1 MSVNQDTTTGSFQI
15 EAIIG
20 APTNHTNVSEGAK
33 DPAGVAPMAID
44 SGPPESAVATTQ
56 AAIEFRVSRQD
67 APTRRLRLAGARYTF
82 GSGSSC
88 SICLD
93 DPSLQPLHAI
103 LIREGDRVQ
112 MRAHSIP
119 IEINGSRTTEA
130 VLSVGDQVRLGS
142 YRFELLSIAA
152 SVSVPAVDPVAATA
166 TQTPGDP
173 STRQHQR
180 DDKQDMGR
188 LSFDDA
194 GMYGEPSLDLA
205 SFEKPTSRPPEDAA
219 ASSETV
225 IQQSPPLPDLS
236 GVLTGEVIDHQVWQD
251 RLRREVQLWRQRQE
265 ECERLVQRCTDRES
279 ELRQRESELWSRAER
294 LQAREANLKAQESA
308 AYEIQREY
316 LVQQEELQQLRKQ
329 HQQQS
334 DDWNRRNEEYRRREN
349 EYQAQVEQ
357 ASRQLEQSRSQTE
370 TATQSVARMRQQL
383 SALNHQLASL
393 SQNQEE
399 LEQRERNYR
408 AELQQQTEHWKA
420 TLADAESKQQA
431 SQRELA
437 ELKEAKDDS
446 DTRRQ
451 DAEARVRE
459 MTDSLQLAQS
469 QAEEQSAKLAASE
482 SIAEEL
488 RVQIAE
494 MQQELQEAQSDTARL
509 RDECEQAQQQIQSL
523 EHEGVQIRSDSDQQR
538 SQWEAETVQL
548 RESVQQLSDELA
560 VANEQLTKLQQN
572 NDELSD
578 KLQQIRQQR
587 DEAIA
592 ESESRPS
599 ADDLQRV
606 RDELQDATQRLSDL
620 QNHHED
626 VLQELEQARHA
637 VDVQQAA
644 TPSEPDLS
652 AVAETPADELSPAEL
667 SEPESADPEPSTAAL
682 EIVEQAAAP
691 ELPAQE
697 ALLSDEQAAPQW
709 QDEHDATVPQ
719 AESPLSV
726 VDADVWPTYDH
737 VESQSADDASATAD
751 DHSVPAAE
759 DTSTSSN
766 ASVVEDATESIPMT
780 PPDLGSDVDHES
792 QVEPSPV
799 AESDPAAGMP
809 DATDDSAWDTPVATQ
824 HDASEPE
831 PSAAVMQDATGS
843 IAEEAAEDPWA
854 SVSTDWED
862 QETSIPD
869 GETPAVA
876 EQTETSTGSSE
887 DSSGFD
893 PWAQASEPAQ
903 LSREEI
909 EAAKASCH
917 EDAETES
924 EPADAGVDMTSIWSE
939 PEATDSDSSN
949 IFHEPTVLTE
959 SDLASDTSDT
969 SWTPPAADE
978 DLSALDDAEPSFASE
993 SDQGLELV
1001 ADPSEISEPEQ
1012 ATNSDSDD
1020 ATRFI
1025 AEGSLAQQLLSDI
1038 AADQSQPIEAVDASE
1053 PATEDADPQES
1064 ESTFAGT
1071 FNLADW
1077 QDENQ
1082 DVADPSSI
1090 SENAG
1095 AEELG
1100 PAPVQEV
1107 ASEVAADPQP
1117 TPEPA
1122 ATGSVADEEPEDD
1135 SIEAYMNRLL
1145 QRVQNGP
1152 NATGATGGGSAPTPQ
1167 KDASAAAEEAPAAE
1181 IPVEPEPV
1189 IDPNAPL
1196 IARSEAPEKHTNL
1209 SAMRELANDS
1219 ARSAISRSTK
1229 QQIRDTQLR
1238 GMSRLLVAAVFAIS
1252 GLGVFVASPIMWV
1265 SLLGLLAGII
1275 AAALYGREGWML
1287 IRDSRRR
1294 LMMAQTAQETQP
1306 NQDES

>member
-1 MSVNQDTTTGSFQI
+1 MSLNQDTTTGSFQI

-33 DPAGVAPMAID
+33 DPGGVAPMAID
-44 SGPPESAVATTQ
+44 PGPPESAVATAQ

-152 SVSVPAVDPVAATA
+152 SVSVPVVDPVLATG
-166 TQTPGDP
+166 TQSPDSSSAP
-173 STRQHQR
+173 QHQR
-180 DDKQDMGR
+180 DDEQDMGR

-194 GMYGEPSLDLA
+194 GMFGEPSLDLA
-205 SFEKPTSRPPEDAA
+205 SFEKPTARPPQDAA

-225 IQQSPPLPDLS
+225 LQQSPPLPDLS
-236 GVLTGEVIDHQVWQD
+236 GVLTSEVIDHQVWQD

-451 DAEARVRE
+451 EAEARVRE

-494 MQQELQEAQSDTARL
+494 MQQELQEAQSDTAQL
-509 RDECEQAQQQIQSL
+509 RDECEQAQQQIQNL

-538 SQWEAETVQL
+538 SQWESETVQL

-637 VDVQQAA
+637 VDVQQVA
-644 TPSEPDLS
+644 TSSEPDVS
-652 AVAETPADELSPAEL
+652 TVAETPAAELPPAEL
-667 SEPESADPEPSTAAL
+667 SEPESADPEPSAPGLQIA
-682 EIVEQAAAP
+682 EQAAAP
-691 ELPAQE
+691 EIPAQE
-697 ALLSDEQAAPQW
+697 EPLCDEQAAPQW
-709 QDEHDATVPQ
+709 QDEHDAAIGQ
-719 AESPLSV
+719 AEPPLSV

-737 VESQSADDASATAD
+737 VESQPADDASATAD
-751 DHSVPAAE
+751 DHSVTIAE
-759 DTSTSSN
+759 DASASAD
-766 ASVVEDATESIPMT
+766 ASVAEEASESLPMT
-780 PPDLGSDVDHES
+780 PPNLASDVDHES
-792 QVEPSPV
+792 QVESSPIG
-799 AESDPAAGMP
+799 ESDPSVGMT
-809 DATDDSAWDTPVATQ
+809 DTTDDAAWDTPVATQ

-831 PSAAVMQDATGS
+831 PSAAVTQDDSGS
-843 IAEEAAEDPWA
+843 IAEDASEDPWA
-854 SVSTDWED
+854 SVSTDWDD
-862 QETSIPD
+862 QEASIHD
-869 GETPAVA
+869 GGTPAIT
-876 EQTETSTGSSE
+876 EQTETSTDSAE
-887 DSSGFD
+887 DSSDFD

-909 EAAKASCH
+909 EAAKASCQ
-917 EDAETES
+917 EDDEAES
-924 EPADAGVDMTSIWSE
+924 KPADAGVDMTSIWSE

-959 SDLASDTSDT
+959 GDLASDT
-969 SWTPPAADE
+969 SWTPPATDE
-978 DLSALDDAEPSFASE
+978 DLSASDDAESSLAAE

-1001 ADPSEISEPEQ
+1001 ADPSETFEPEQ
-1012 ATNSDSDD
+1012 ATDSDSED

-1038 AADQSQPIEAVDASE
+1038 AADQSQPIEAVDPPE
-1053 PATEDADPQES
+1053 PVTEDVDPQES

-1082 DVADPSSI
+1082 DIADQPSI
-1090 SENAG
+1090 SDNTG
-1095 AEELG
+1095 ADDLA

-1107 ASEVAADPQP
+1107 ASEVATDPQP
-1117 TPEPA
+1117 TPEPTA
-1122 ATGSVADEEPEDD
+1122 ANTVAAEEPEDD

-1152 NATGATGGGSAPTPQ
+1152 NATSAAVGGSAPAPQ
-1167 KDASAAAEEAPAAE
+1167 KDAAAAVEEAPAAE

-1275 AAALYGREGWML
+1275 AAGLYGREGWML

-1294 LMMAQTAQETQP
+1294 LMMAQTAQGTQP